1 MLEERAQ
8 VGRERL
14 EVYEDR
20 HCGRA
25 VPGVANDAGVLQGV
39 VPTLPTLPGLP
50 VPVPT
55 PTLPT
60 TDQLQALVPN
70 ELLDRIN
77 KYAYANA
84 PAGSVPAP
92 ACKKQAPYTYG
103 GETTQYPHV
112 KAGTGR

>member
-1 MLEERAQ
+1 
-8 VGRERL
+8 
-14 EVYEDR
+14 
-20 HCGRA
+20 
-25 VPGVANDAGVLQGV
+25 
-39 VPTLPTLPGLP
+39 

-55 PTLPT
+55 VVPPPPT

-77 KYAYANA
+77 KFAFANA

-92 ACKKQAPYTYG
+92 ACKNQGPYTYG